1 MDEMKEEK
9 KEYEERRT
17 RRRKRRIGEDRKW
30 KVKSKQRKIQISN
43 VNKLEEAVVES
54 SFSLLGKTV

>member
-17 RRRKRRIGEDRKW
+17 RRKRRIGEYRKW
-30 KVKSKQRKIQISN
+30 KVKSKQGKIQISN
-43 VNKLEEAVVES
+43 VNKLEEAVGES